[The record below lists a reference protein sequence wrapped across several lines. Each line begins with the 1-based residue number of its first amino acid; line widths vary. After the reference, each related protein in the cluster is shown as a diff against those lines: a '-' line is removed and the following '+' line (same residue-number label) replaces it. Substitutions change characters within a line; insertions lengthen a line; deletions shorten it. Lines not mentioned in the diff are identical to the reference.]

1 MKNTPEISSSK
12 LLLGGIILVVG
23 FMSPLLIPLVINSD
37 LPVSYKNI
45 LSGLL
50 AFGIPEIFM
59 IVAIA
64 IMGKQGFEFIK
75 EKTFKYLKQFA
86 PAEKVS
92 LKRYRLGLVMFS
104 IPIII
109 GIILPYSTYFLPS
122 FKELPIWWHLITD
135 ILFVSSFFV
144 LGGNFWDK
152 LSGLFKYHVKVIN
165 TDKKRTEKS

>member
-1 MKNTPEISSSK
+1 MKHTSEKSNSK
-12 LLLGGIILVVG
+12 LILGGIILVVG

-37 LPVSYKNI
+37 LSVSYKNI

-75 EKTFKYLKQFA
+75 EKAFKYLKQFA

-92 LKRYRLGLVMFS
+92 LNRYRIGLIMFS
-104 IPIII
+104 IPIFI
-109 GIILPYSTYFLPS
+109 GLIYPYSAYFLS
-122 FKELPIWWHLITD
+122 FSKEIPIWWHLITD

-144 LGGNFWDK
+144 LGGEFWDK
-152 LSGLFKYHVKVIN
+152 LSGLFKYNVKVV
-165 TDKKRTEKS
+165 KGKTE